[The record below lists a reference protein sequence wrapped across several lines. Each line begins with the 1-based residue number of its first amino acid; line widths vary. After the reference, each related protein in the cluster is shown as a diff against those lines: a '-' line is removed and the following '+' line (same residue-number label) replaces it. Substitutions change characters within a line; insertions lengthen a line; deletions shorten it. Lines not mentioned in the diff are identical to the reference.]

1 MANCANHPQS
11 TATAYCRT
19 CGKPLCDECKRDV
32 RGVIYCEDCIVARLQ
47 GAPAGSGFSAPPPRP
62 GGASNRGLPNPTLA
76 AFLGFIPGVGA
87 MYNGQFIKGIVHVLM
102 FPALIAMVEQ
112 VDAFGILFPFYLF
125 YMVIDAYKT
134 ALAKQ
139 RNEKPPDYLGLNSL
153 FGAEVPSEVAGAMA
167 SAEPVRTGPPVP
179 IGAIVLIGLGVLLL
193 MSTMGI
199 LPHNFLARGWP
210 VILIVIGAWM
220 AYKRIHMIR

>member
-47 GAPAGSGFSAPPPRP
+47 GAPAASGFGAPPPMP
-62 GGASNRGLPNPTLA
+62 AGASTRGLANPTLA

-87 MYNGQFIKGIVHVLM
+87 MYNGQFVKGLVHVLM
-102 FPALIAMVEQ
+102 FPALIAMTNE
-112 VDAFGILFPFYLF
+112 VDVFGILIPFYFF
-125 YMVIDAYKT
+125 YMVIDSYKT
-134 ALAKQ
+134 AQARQ
-139 RNEKPPDYLGLNSL
+139 RGEKLPDYLGLSSL
-153 FGAEVPSEVAGAMA
+153 LGQEAAAAPGAPAEVAAPVKAGPQF
-167 SAEPVRTGPPVP
+167 PV
-179 IGAIVLIGLGVLLL
+179 GAVVLIGLGVLFL
-193 MSTMGI
+193 MSNMGLI
-199 LPHNFLARGWP
+199 ERNFIRHGWP

-220 AYKRIHMIR
+220 AYKRLHMIR